1 MVNIFSYLE
10 KPKTVFLLK
19 TIDAGIFVNSPYL
32 TNIKRTF
39 GVSQIQ
45 SLLTVNG
52 GNTFS
57 TIVFFSFVDPFF
69 FCKRGF
75 NWFRFH
81 FSKPI

>member
-1 MVNIFSYLE
+1 M
-10 KPKTVFLLK
+10 
-19 TIDAGIFVNSPYL
+19 NSPYL

-45 SLLTVNG
+45 SWLTVNG

-69 FCKRGF
+69 FAREVLIGIDFILANQFKSY
-75 NWFRFH
+75 FRSVEEQKH
-81 FSKPI
+81 QPKGLSPN

>member
-1 MVNIFSYLE
+1 M
-10 KPKTVFLLK
+10 
-19 TIDAGIFVNSPYL
+19 NSPYL

-45 SLLTVNG
+45 SWLTVNG

-69 FCKRGF
+69 FAREVLIGIDF
-75 NWFRFH
+75 ILANQLN
-81 FSKPI
+81 